1 MESYMVIRIIIWV
14 VGLVVL
20 SRIVLNYENK
30 KISLGQMILWIII
43 WLFVIGFTTWP
54 YITDQLAHY
63 VGVKRGTDIAL
74 FIAVILLF
82 YLVFRVYTK
91 LVEIE
96 SEITEVVK
104 GVAVKNITK
113 GKSQRRRRKK

>member
-1 MESYMVIRIIIWV
+1 MEQYMVIRIIIWAI
-14 VGLVVL
+14 GLLVL
-20 SRIVLNYENK
+20 SRIVLSYENK
-30 KISLGQMILWIII
+30 KISLGQMFLWIAI
-43 WLFVIGFTTWP
+43 WVFVIAFTTWP
-54 YITDQLAHY
+54 FITDQLAHY

-91 LVEIE
+91 LVDIE

-104 GVAVKNITK
+104 GVAVKNIIK
-113 GKSQRRRRKK
+113 GKRTRRSIKK